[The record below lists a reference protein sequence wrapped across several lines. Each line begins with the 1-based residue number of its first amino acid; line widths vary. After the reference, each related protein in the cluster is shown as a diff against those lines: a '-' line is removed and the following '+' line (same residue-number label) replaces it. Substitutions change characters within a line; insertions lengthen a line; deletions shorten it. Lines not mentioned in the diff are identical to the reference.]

1 MNDLFDQ
8 IKILKS
14 NKYYRLGDLILCQGL
29 RWQHDRKI
37 ILTNKEYEGSFLR
50 GYLESCSTNEG
61 IDTNALINAVQKPIA
76 KLNLQDNTLYI
87 NIRLGDSVMEPF
99 GEISGPKTYGL
110 LNELFL
116 YFPEK
121 LLYAVRDKIQSNPH
135 INNIQFVTA
144 LHFGDNEQNNTWRFS
159 QEAVDENRKR
169 LQPIFELIHK
179 HFARPIS
186 IQPFPEN
193 QIEHI
198 DNDFLTLCAAKHVIL
213 ETPSEVFN
221 GGHFAKLIATVRDLI
236 T

>member
-14 NKYYRLGDLILCQGL
+14 NKHYRLGDLILCQGL

-37 ILTNKEYEGSFLR
+37 ILRNKEYEGSFLR
-50 GYLESCSTNEG
+50 SYLESCSVNEG
-61 IDTNALINAVQKPIA
+61 MDANALINAAQKSISN
-76 KLNLQDNTLYI
+76 LNLQDNTLYI

-116 YFPEK
+116 YFPDK
-121 LLYAVRDKIQSNPH
+121 LLYAVQDKIQNNPYL
-135 INNIQFVTA
+135 NNIQFVTA

-159 QEAVDENRKR
+159 QEAVDENQKK
-169 LQPIFELIHK
+169 LELIFELMHK
-179 HFARPIS
+179 HFALPIS
-186 IQPFPEN
+186 IQTSPEN
-193 QIEHI
+193 QIKHI
-198 DNDFLTLCAAKHVIL
+198 DNDFLTLCTAKHVVL
-213 ETPSEVFN
+213 ETPSKVFN
-221 GGHFAKLIATVRDLI
+221 GGHFAKLIAMVRDLI